1 MTDEAGLNET
11 ENELNTLLHLIAS
24 GRFISSAAVYTRPI
38 DGLDELSDNEFE
50 DLIGE
55 TRTKK
60 TSVMAFQIR
69 PDTMLE
75 TARFLVS
82 QVNLRNKEGFLAFEL
97 SELSRPL
104 TTRHELIHQLSEL
117 RTVMPFV
124 CAAAIVVSENGKLP
138 CTIAVLEAC
147 LRMKQFVLIPL

>member
-24 GRFISSAAVYTRPI
+24 GRFISSIVYTRPI
-38 DGLDELSDNEFE
+38 GGLDELSYKEYE
-50 DLIGE
+50 DLFGDP
-55 TRTKK
+55 RSKK
-60 TSVMAFQIR
+60 SPVMAFQMWHNALLA
-69 PDTMLE
+69 T
-75 TARFLVS
+75 TSFLVS